1 MATKAKDKQTGAPGS
16 AGPVMDLL
24 LSYRRKKKDLKQ
36 GGKQNK
42 NTTNWISTVP
52 FFNWQSMYTLKKT
65 DSFPD
70 YGKKQAA
77 GFPRSWYQDGGSFEN
92 LGGKK

>member
-42 NTTNWISTVP
+42 NTTN
-52 FFNWQSMYTLKKT
+52 
-65 DSFPD
+65 
-70 YGKKQAA
+70 
-77 GFPRSWYQDGGSFEN
+77 
-92 LGGKK
+92 